1 MDDLEKKAQL
11 EAEQKAE
18 AEAKAKA
25 EAQDA
30 EFEASIADLSDEE
43 KEAKRAEK
51 KALHSKNQIDYKKL
65 LEEEKEKRE
74 KAEKALAGDRYHS
87 KQNKEEEEEL
97 DDDDKPITKAE
108 LLRINEEERQKTDKM
123 LNQERIESIASS
135 LSVNEDEKALAL
147 EIHKNR
153 TFPSGMTLKE
163 QMEEAFVIA
172 NKGRLIG
179 ERNEALKALKNKP
192 SNNASSARQD
202 IEDGNEPSIE
212 GNIKVSLSRKGF
224 VYNSTLKRYEKKLP
238 NEKMMVF
245 DVKTK
250 KTSIL

>member
-11 EAEQKAE
+11 EAEQ
-18 AEAKAKA
+18 KA

-51 KALHSKNQIDYKKL
+51 KALHSKNQIDYKKK
-65 LEEEKEKRE
+65 LEEEQERRKN
-74 KAEKALAGDRYHS
+74 AEKALAEDRYKNS
-87 KQNKEEEEEL
+87 KQNREEEEEL

-123 LNQERIESIASS
+123 LNQERIESIASA

-192 SNNASSARQD
+192 SSNASSTRQD

-224 VYNSTLKRYEKKLP
+224 VYNSALKRYEKKLP

>member
-1 MDDLEKKAQL
+1 MKKDLKEETKTSEEEKSS
-11 EAEQKAE
+11 ETNV
-18 AEAKAKA
+18 
-25 EAQDA
+25 DA
-30 EFEASIADLSDEE
+30 EKGSDIEKSDESNKDE
-43 KEAKRAEK
+43 SDK
-51 KALHSKNQIDYKKL
+51 IDYKKL
-65 LEEEKEKRE
+65 LEDEKGKR
-74 KAEKALAGDRYHS
+74 KNAEKALAGDRYHS

-123 LNQERIESIASS
+123 LNQERIESIASA

-192 SNNASSARQD
+192 SSNASSTRQD

-224 VYNSTLKRYEKKLP
+224 VYNPALKRYEKKLP